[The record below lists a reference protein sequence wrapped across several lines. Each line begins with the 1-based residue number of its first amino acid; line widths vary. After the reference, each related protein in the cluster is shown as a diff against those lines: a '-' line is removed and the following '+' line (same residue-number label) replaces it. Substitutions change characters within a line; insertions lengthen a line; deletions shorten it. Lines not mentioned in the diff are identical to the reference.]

1 MLFDYVPAHFSTDV
15 IFMERRLNAIYLLL
29 LIIWF
34 VFNGRITFQ
43 ICLFGVLACAGVW
56 LLLKYLFR
64 WNLKKELRLYKLAP
78 FILWYALV
86 LLWEILKA
94 NAAVIRLI
102 FSRRRPEG
110 VLVTFNSG
118 LRSPIANAAL
128 ANSITLT
135 PGTITVSEEDGLF
148 TVHCLCEDYAEGIDE
163 LVFARLLRRM
173 EGIV

>member
-1 MLFDYVPAHFSTDV
+1 
-15 IFMERRLNAIYLLL
+15 MERRLNAIYLLL

-148 TVHCLCEDYAEGIDE
+148 TVHCLCEDYAEGIEE
-163 LVFARLLRRM
+163 LVFTKLLRRM